1 MYVEWVVE
9 VKSSSLELH
18 DLPTTHERPH
28 SLSHHSPGARKE
40 KPQAELDNVVLL
52 KSSASHKHR
61 LLVYSWLSP
70 NGTLVRPGCIYQLY
84 LFLPCL
90 PYPIRGYAVDLSLGE
105 CLAME
110 DHPGCSVCDHCRVTT
125 GAEGAAERMGNALKS
140 RGEKTK
146 AIWGLTWVSL
156 YLVQPLPQY
165 GNTGDIRLPWLHQK
179 RNKKNINQRRVCSMD
194 VQSFS
199 FFSLAALWCGDR
211 RVWGLVTDSCLWT
224 LNLLWHLKVSRKSP
238 LLFTFVG
245 IRSFLNVP
253 NCQSSLVHFQG
264 TALNLVVL

>member
-1 MYVEWVVE
+1 MWVEWVVE
-9 VKSSSLELH
+9 VKSSSLEFH

-125 GAEGAAERMGNALKS
+125 GAGGAAERMGNALKS

-146 AIWGLTWVSL
+146 AILGLTWVSL

-165 GNTGDIRLPWLHQK
+165 GNTGGIRLPWLHQK
-179 RNKKNINQRRVCSMD
+179 RNKKLLIKGGVVAWMCNRSHFFPLLLFD
-194 VQSFS
+194 VVMGEYEVW
-199 FFSLAALWCGDR
+199 SLARACEHWISCG
-211 RVWGLVTDSCLWT
+211 T
-224 LNLLWHLKVSRKSP
+224 
-238 LLFTFVG
+238 
-245 IRSFLNVP
+245 
-253 NCQSSLVHFQG
+253 
-264 TALNLVVL
+264 